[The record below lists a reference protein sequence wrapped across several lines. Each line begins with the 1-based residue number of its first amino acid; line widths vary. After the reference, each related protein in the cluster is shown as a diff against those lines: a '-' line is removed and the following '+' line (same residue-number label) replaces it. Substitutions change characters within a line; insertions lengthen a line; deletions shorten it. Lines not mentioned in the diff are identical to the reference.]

1 MANSENSKVKLLAL
15 YDFFLRNVN
24 SYAEEESAVSMNDII
39 NHLKAITGTEF
50 DRKSIYSDIKR
61 INDMMRDLGYVKNG
75 EDWIFLCS
83 GRKYSRREL
92 NYELTLDEA
101 RLIVDAIR
109 TTPFTKTNLCQKI
122 EEMYPSYF
130 KTGYKSLVKHDK
142 TISNR
147 TVFLLHNIRKCIED
161 KTVFIF
167 KYGYKYAGDLKCKS
181 LKVTSPLALDW
192 EDGNYYLI
200 AVDNME
206 CVKGTARENSIRRYR
221 IDRIDPSSTKI
232 DYKEKYCGYADD
244 KDKILDKYLKA
255 SVNAFA
261 DTNSRIITM
270 TIRCEDEKTLLRA
283 YNAFD
288 DGIRVKTIIDDK
300 LEKGYVKF
308 AFEAG
313 VVPTL
318 FTLLFKLYTFEGV
331 TLDIE
336 DDEVNERFKEYLNR
350 ALGKT
355 EFKVV

>member
-1 MANSENSKVKLLAL
+1 MANKENSKTKMLVLFD
-15 YDFFLRNVN
+15 YFLRNVN
-24 SYAEEESAVSMNDII
+24 GYAEEESAVSMSELIEHVTNV
-39 NHLKAITGTEF
+39 TGDTV
-50 DRKSIYSDIKR
+50 DRKSIYADIKR
-61 INDMMRDLGYVKNG
+61 INEVMIKLGYMKNN

-92 NYELTLDEA
+92 SYELSLDEA

-109 TTPFTKTNLCQKI
+109 TTPFTKTNLCQKV
-122 EEMYPSYF
+122 EDMYPSYF
-130 KTGYKSLVKHDK
+130 KSGYKALVKHDK
-142 TISNR
+142 TISTR
-147 TVFLLHNIRKCIED
+147 TVLLLHNIRKCIEG
-161 KTVFIF
+161 KTVFMF
-167 KYGYKYAGDLKCKS
+167 KYGYKFAGDLKAKS
-181 LKVTSPLALDW
+181 QKITSPLALDW

-206 CVKGTARENSIRRYR
+206 CARGTERDKAIRRYR
-221 IDRIDPSSTKI
+221 IDRIDPSSTRI
-232 DYKEKYCGYADD
+232 DYSEKYCGYADD

-261 DTNSRIITM
+261 DTDSRIITM
-270 TIRCEDEKTLLRA
+270 TIRCADEKTLLRA

-336 DDEVNERFKEYLNR
+336 DDEVNARFKDYLR
-350 ALGKT
+350 KALG
-355 EFKVV
+355 